1 MLTRIA
7 ALITAA
13 TLLLSAAPKAVL
25 ADTASSAPI
34 TVQDCHAD
42 GYRLTYDITF
52 TNVASK
58 AVSKVRFALVNAS
71 GALAMIDDAG
81 SYAPGDVVRHRYR
94 PDQLLLRIY
103 SDTTC
108 VPATVTFQDGTTWQS
123 PAVGPDMEKSL
134 QQTPGS
140 HIAVSKCYI
149 GDGVQMDWTN
159 TAQQSATQVDVGLI
173 QHGVMVFQAVDKG
186 TFSPGTLIQREYD
199 YDPTGRSGAK
209 GYFVGD
215 DMMQNRCIVLGV
227 QYADGTAWTNP
238 SAPPLSEKGIP
249 FTVTDPDPNAPIA
262 ISNCDGSSGDN
273 WRVSYGNKSSKP
285 IVAADFALIMHGRID
300 AAARD
305 LHDISPEDGNNAR
318 FPLDGDDKVFHPQC
332 IPLRV
337 NFADG
342 TVWYNPL
349 FAPASAAGLSQ

>member
-13 TLLLSAAPKAVL
+13 VLLLSAAPKAVL
-25 ADTASSAPI
+25 ADTAASSAPI

-71 GALAMIDDAG
+71 GALATIDDAG
-81 SYAPGDVVRHRYR
+81 SY
-94 PDQLLLRIY
+94 
-103 SDTTC
+103 
-108 VPATVTFQDGTTWQS
+108 
-123 PAVGPDMEKSL
+123 
-134 QQTPGS
+134 S

-149 GDGVQMDWTN
+149 GDGVQVDWTN
-159 TAQQSATQVDVGLI
+159 TAQQSATQVDVGLM

-349 FAPASAAGLSQ
+349 FAPASTAGLSQ